1 MKNNKI
7 FSTLLLATTLTAM
20 VAGALSVNKNVY
32 HQADAAG
39 SYKIIYLDAPNAV
52 KDNKDTNEIV
62 WDADNDLY
70 VYESGND
77 EIPMGKVTNHL
88 YTCIINSNSSNQ
100 FNFVARVGGELKYA
114 VEPGQTLFKYNDFG
128 TYTVATLKKYN
139 VGNRVYAADINS
151 NHTISNALE
160 FANTFAGVFHSTC
173 KDAGDSDF
181 DKLKFAWGK
190 MNEFYLGLSDG
201 DKSSL
206 KNADKDD
213 PSDPLKDFAALYDYV
228 YWKYGNYDGF
238 GSDFISR
245 GIDPRQVGK
254 YVSSNI
260 TDNSVTTNV
269 VVVSSISLVSLSIIG
284 IYFYIR
290 KRKEDK

>member
-20 VAGALSVNKNVY
+20 VAGALSINRNQYQK
-32 HQADAAG
+32 AEASG
-39 SYKIIYLDAPNAV
+39 SYRIIYLYVPNRV
-52 KDNKDTNEIV
+52 TDNHDENEIK
-62 WDADNDLY
+62 WNEEEKLY

-77 EIPMGKVTNHL
+77 ILPMGKVEDNL
-88 YTCIINSNSSNQ
+88 YTCVINSNTSNQ
-100 FNFVARVGGELKYA
+100 FTFISVIGGTTYYA
-114 VEPGQTLFKYNDFG
+114 VRLGETLFQYGSFSSYN
-128 TYTVATLKKYN
+128 VATLKSYN
-139 VGNRVYAADINS
+139 EGHRNKAADINT

-190 MNEFYLGLSDG
+190 MNDFYLGLSDG

-245 GIDPRQVGK
+245 GITPRPVGK
-254 YVSSNI
+254 YASSNI
-260 TDNSVTTNV
+260 TDNNVTINV